1 MSDGSQDETDAPVPT
16 SCPNGLINFPQGSV
30 IVHDADEEIL
40 ELYMNLATTQETDE
54 GHTGGLGFLDSTSS
68 CLEMD
73 VVLRPPTLDSGAGTI
88 PASSGRKRKGPKGKS
103 EKEEVRLPVRV
114 QQDLTALKG
123 RKGDTG
129 SVLWRSSLYLARHI
143 LTQHHYP
150 SPNSLINLEVLQ
162 RSRVLELGA
171 GTGLLAV
178 LLSPLCAEYTASD
191 RLENLKLVHRNLEL
205 NGLAPRSSSLPSP
218 SASTGKSKR
227 KDPGKAAGVIATQ
240 RTVLEEIDWVAVSNQ
255 RLRAEAR
262 SPTKTLRPLPS
273 SPTLAKTP
281 LSPHRAARSL
291 SGHIDSSGGD
301 KGDIR
306 SDEYDLVL
314 AVDCIY
320 NENLVKP
327 LVDTL
332 NAYCPP
338 GGNTVVWVVVELR
351 SSDVLTLFMDTWLS
365 DSLSGDHPWTIV
377 RLPAE
382 TMGAWDGT
390 RPRWVGWV
398 GWRT

>member
-1 MSDGSQDETDAPVPT
+1 
-16 SCPNGLINFPQGSV
+16 
-30 IVHDADEEIL
+30 
-40 ELYMNLATTQETDE
+40 
-54 GHTGGLGFLDSTSS
+54 
-68 CLEMD
+68 
-73 VVLRPPTLDSGAGTI
+73 VLRPPTLESGAGTI

-129 SVLWRSSLYLARHI
+129 SSCVLDPILAVSDAQAVCYGGAGTIRIDLPLDRISLSSLYLARHI

-150 SPNSLINLEVLQ
+150 SPNPLINLEVLQ

-240 RTVLEEIDWVAVSNQ
+240 RTVLEEIDWVAVSDQ

-281 LSPHRAARSL
+281 LSPHRTAQSL

-301 KGDIR
+301 MGDIR

-351 SSDVLTLFMDTWLS
+351 SSDVVSGLALS
-365 DSLSGDHPWTIV
+365 AHSQN
-377 RLPAE
+377 
-382 TMGAWDGT
+382 
-390 RPRWVGWV
+390 
-398 GWRT
+398 